1 LIVEAAGD
9 CAHLRLGLVERHGRS
24 KSSNDEPEFSA
35 AHALAARVR
44 LPHVRVEPRDLE
56 IRREDADD
64 RVRNAIEHKARAER
78 IARATETCLPQ
89 AMTDQD
95 QPLPLLHFFVGEAA
109 SQHGLD
115 AEQRKQVGRNASGAD
130 LLRPVRGH

>member
-64 RVRNAIEHKARAER
+64 LVRSAIKHNGRSQR
-78 IARATETCLPQ
+78 IARACETRLPK
-89 AMTDQD
+89 AMTNQD
-95 QPLPLLHFFVGEAA
+95 QPLPLLNLFCGKAT
-109 SQHGLD
+109 SLRGLN
-115 AEQRKQVGRNASGAD
+115 AEERK
-130 LLRPVRGH
+130 